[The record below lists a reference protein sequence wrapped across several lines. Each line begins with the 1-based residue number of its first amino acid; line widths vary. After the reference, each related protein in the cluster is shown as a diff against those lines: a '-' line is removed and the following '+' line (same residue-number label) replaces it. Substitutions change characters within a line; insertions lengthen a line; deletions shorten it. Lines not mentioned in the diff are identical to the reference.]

1 MFYDTQSVRLL
12 APHGDPTPEALY
24 REEYLKKP
32 ARKAQAVEPTDPEL
46 VQASRAIRAQLLARA
61 SAFFA

>member
-1 MFYDTQSVRLL
+1 MFYDPQLVRLL
-12 APHGDPTPEALY
+12 TPQGDPAPEALY

-46 VQASRAIRAQLLARA
+46 IQTSRSIRAQVLARA

>member
-1 MFYDTQSVRLL
+1 MFYDPQLVRFL
-12 APHGDPTPEALY
+12 APQGEPAHEALY

-32 ARKAQAVEPTDPEL
+32 PRKAQGIDPTDPAL
-46 VQASRAIRAQLLARA
+46 VQASRSIRAQVLARA